1 MSKQDVQS
9 VTPDQVMY
17 MLFSRAIQE
26 LEGKILTVIDASI
39 SDPVQRKAIK
49 DLVRPIIW
57 TWAIES
63 NISSHYEIKPK
74 N

>member
-49 DLVRPIIW
+49 DLVRPMIW

-63 NISSHYEIKPK
+63 NISSHYEIKQK
-74 N
+74 